1 MRLLDN
7 KIPIGRNEPTN
18 PMRSLLG
25 SYEPIFVLPYAGVG
39 PIATNALP
47 QRPMRHHMHHADLCD
62 ALPLSLCHSLGHH
75 HSTAERQVRR
85 CRFTRLDSALLSSL
99 YGTVNAF
106 ILCTLIFLA
115 LASHARA
122 SYTDPGFVPLPKKG
136 IDFSDVK
143 LNDGNANH
151 GKVRPDGEGAL
162 HTYLALRFSTRK
174 MVGRVRRNKTGDGVH
189 RRRFASS
196 LQSMRY
202 LSSGSFPSLQ
212 VGDTRMNTPHLPSS
226 V

>member
-1 MRLLDN
+1 
-7 KIPIGRNEPTN
+7 
-18 PMRSLLG
+18 
-25 SYEPIFVLPYAGVG
+25 
-39 PIATNALP
+39 
-47 QRPMRHHMHHADLCD
+47 MRHHMYRADLCD
-62 ALPLSLCHSLGHH
+62 APPLSLCHSLGHR

-85 CRFTRLDSALLSSL
+85 CRSHRLDIALLSSL
-99 YGTVNAF
+99 YGTMNAF

-143 LNDGNANH
+143 PNDGNANH
-151 GKVRPDGEGAL
+151 GKVRPDGEGAI
-162 HTYLALRFSTRK
+162 HTGLVLLFSTRK
-174 MVGRVRRNKTGDGVH
+174 MVGRVRRNQEANRVH

-202 LSSGSFPSLQ
+202 LSSSSFPSLQ
-212 VGDTRMNTPHLPSS
+212 VGDTRMNASHLASI